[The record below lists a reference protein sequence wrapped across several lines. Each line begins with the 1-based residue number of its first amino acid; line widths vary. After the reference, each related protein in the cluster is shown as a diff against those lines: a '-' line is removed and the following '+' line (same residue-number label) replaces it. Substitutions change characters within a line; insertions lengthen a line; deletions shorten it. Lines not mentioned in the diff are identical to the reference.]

1 MASASWQMVGLFAIP
16 WGTTVYSYRKVDPE
30 LFMGRI
36 ENIEGW
42 HSQGWRWIEKKQSLM
57 SNAKRGTLVRMV
69 ETRGTLLWGPQNPKW
84 VLFIALKSC
93 SSLHPPEFFI
103 ANTRVFHG
111 LQERQV
117 R

>member
-57 SNAKRGTLVRMV
+57 STTNSQVFTGMAEAREATL
-69 ETRGTLLWGPQNPKW
+69 G
-84 VLFIALKSC
+84 
-93 SSLHPPEFFI
+93 
-103 ANTRVFHG
+103 
-111 LQERQV
+111 
-117 R
+117 